1 MEEQHIGPLRNKEI
15 KLSTQSY
22 KLADSTI
29 AQIIQLVQM
38 GILTGTDI
46 SDQIRTLR
54 VVTTDEGTVEPDPG
68 FVETFN
74 NNLAK
79 LTEMADYEAEQGQT
93 N

>member
-1 MEEQHIGPLRNKEI
+1 MEAKTY
-15 KLSTQSY
+15 KLS
-22 KLADSTI
+22 DSTI

-46 SDQIRTLR
+46 TDQIRTLR
-54 VVTTDEGTVEPDPG
+54 VVTTNEGTVSPDPA

-74 NNLAK
+74 KNLEK
-79 LTEMADYEAEQGQT
+79 LTEMANNEESQGQI

>member
-1 MEEQHIGPLRNKEI
+1 METKTYS
-15 KLSTQSY
+15 LS
-22 KLADSTI
+22 DSTI

-54 VVTTDEGTVEPDPG
+54 VVTTDEGTVAPDPN
-68 FVETFN
+68 FVENFN

-79 LTEMADYEAEQGQT
+79 LSEMASNEIEQGQT
-93 N
+93 D

>member
-1 MEEQHIGPLRNKEI
+1 MEVTTY
-15 KLSTQSY
+15 KLS
-22 KLADSTI
+22 DSTI

-46 SDQIRTLR
+46 TDQIRTLR
-54 VVTTDEGTVEPDPG
+54 VVTTNEGTVSPDPG

-74 NNLAK
+74 KNLEK
-79 LTEMADYEAEQGQT
+79 LTEMANNEKSQGQI

>member
-1 MEEQHIGPLRNKEI
+1 MSIQTY
-15 KLSTQSY
+15 KLS
-22 KLADSTI
+22 DSTI

-54 VVTTDEGTVEPDPG
+54 VVTTDDGTVAPDPE

-74 NNLAK
+74 KNLTKLAEIANN
-79 LTEMADYEAEQGQT
+79 EIDQGQT

>member
-1 MEEQHIGPLRNKEI
+1 MEAK
-15 KLSTQSY
+15 TY
-22 KLADSTI
+22 KLCDSTI

-46 SDQIRTLR
+46 TDQIRTLR
-54 VVTTDEGTVEPDPG
+54 VVTTNEGTVSPDPG

-74 NNLAK
+74 KNLEK
-79 LTEMADYEAEQGQT
+79 LTEMANNEEAQGQI